1 MALKLVAALS
11 TARAF
16 VRLPLCRWIQSR
28 TQNIAGFVTKHS
40 RIAQGHFREH
50 TEVQA
55 LLLAG
60 VAVLQTPVGRTTR
73 QDLKVH
79 ACAVKQTL
87 WFLARLGGADRHRR
101 RAAFAS
107 RYEGISLHLLKER
120 ECPYDTKYALLM
132 PPDALGQGEMV

>member
-16 VRLPLCRWIQSR
+16 VRLPLCPWIQSR
-28 TQNIAGFVTKHS
+28 AQNI
-40 RIAQGHFREH
+40 
-50 TEVQA
+50 
-55 LLLAG
+55 AG

-101 RAAFAS
+101 RAVIAS
-107 RYEGISLHLLKER
+107 HYEGISLHLPKER
-120 ECPYDTKYALLM
+120 ECPDDTKYALLM